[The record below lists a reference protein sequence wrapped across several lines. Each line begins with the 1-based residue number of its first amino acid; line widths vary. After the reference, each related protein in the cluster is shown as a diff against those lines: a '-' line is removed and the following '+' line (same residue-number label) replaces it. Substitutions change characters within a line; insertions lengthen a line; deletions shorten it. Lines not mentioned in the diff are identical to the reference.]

1 MGRIDSQNGEI
12 KNSIPQKRDGEFRVT
27 TLILLPLLIKALY
40 NVPTYAFPITWKNR
54 KCLISSALLFREDF
68 HQPFITDL
76 HRPSAL
82 CECSGSLLVPII
94 RLFSILLACCF
105 KKYLRYCTKEIFVCQ
120 YFLEELE

>member
-1 MGRIDSQNGEI
+1 MSEKGYKKCPSSRDGRI
-12 KNSIPQKRDGEFRVT
+12 RVT
-27 TLILLPLLIKALY
+27 TQVSEIIQTLY

-94 RLFSILLACCF
+94 RLLQYTFSVLLQKVLTLLYKGNFCLSILFGRIRTAL
-105 KKYLRYCTKEIFVCQ
+105 
-120 YFLEELE
+120 